1 MCGDELSSE
10 AEAPGSEPAVLEKQ
24 QGAEPE
30 GRRQGQRGQGHGHG
44 GGGCRRVSPCATSW
58 IIVMIR
64 ILAFFSERSR
74 WRMGAEEGHDLV

>member
-44 GGGCRRVSPCATSW
+44 GGGV
-58 IIVMIR
+58 
-64 ILAFFSERSR
+64 
-74 WRMGAEEGHDLV
+74 

>member
-1 MCGDELSSE
+1 MCEDELSSE
-10 AEAPGSEPAVLEKQ
+10 AEAPGSEPTLLEKQ

-30 GRRQGQRGQGHGHG
+30 EARTEGTRAWPWGA
-44 GGGCRRVSPCATSW
+44 GCRRVSPCATSW
-58 IIVMIR
+58 IVVMIR